1 MKIAMILAASDNDVI
16 GKNNQLPWHIP
27 AELKYFKEK
36 TLGKAIIMGRKTF
49 ESIGDPTKPLPK
61 RTNIVISSQPKPA
74 AVDDSVIWVNG
85 IESAISAA
93 EANSWDEEMMV
104 IGGATIYQRF
114 FPIADRLYLTRVH
127 ANFDGDAFFTGFH
140 SAEWEKVQET
150 PVAAAPDQPYNYCF
164 YVYNRLNNKNTIK

>member
-61 RTNIVISSQPKPA
+61 RTNIVISSQPKRK
-74 AVDDSVIWVNG
+74 VVNTSVIWIATDDVKIVG
-85 IESAISAA
+85 YQSPLAIKYTLS
-93 EANSWDEEMMV
+93 V
-104 IGGATIYQRF
+104 
-114 FPIADRLYLTRVH
+114 
-127 ANFDGDAFFTGFH
+127 
-140 SAEWEKVQET
+140 
-150 PVAAAPDQPYNYCF
+150 
-164 YVYNRLNNKNTIK
+164 